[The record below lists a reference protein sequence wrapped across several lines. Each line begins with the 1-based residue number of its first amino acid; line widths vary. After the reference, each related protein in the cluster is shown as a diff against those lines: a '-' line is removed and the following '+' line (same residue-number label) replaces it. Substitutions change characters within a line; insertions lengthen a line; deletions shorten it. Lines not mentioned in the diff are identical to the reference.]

1 MATVFLIIWK
11 PQPDF
16 AQLWVKCSVCMG
28 PKYVSARN
36 RRFSSPREL
45 ESALL
50 TAGVTEDESQAA
62 LQVFQTGLPTF
73 ISVNEDIAKK
83 LGLLE

>member
-1 MATVFLIIWK
+1 MAAVFLIIWK

-16 AQLWVKCSVCMG
+16 AQLWVKCMG
-28 PKYVSARN
+28 PKSVSVRN
-36 RRFSSPREL
+36 RQFSSPREL

-62 LQVFQTGLPTF
+62 LQVFETGLPTF

>member
-62 LQVFQTGLPTF
+62 LQVFQAHGFLPGQHRQHYH
-73 ISVNEDIAKK
+73 DGK
-83 LGLLE
+83 